1 MGKLIRVPNHDSHK
15 SKVVI
20 LLLMLIMMKSQAL
33 SDEDFIRE
41 ECLNV
46 PASVFADTLKTTIDV
61 VLKVSSIVAKFG
73 GVFGEFRVSNAISDC
88 LDLLELSSDELSWT
102 LSASQ
107 HGKGNG
113 TGDMA
118 SDLKTWLSAALSNQE
133 TCLEGFDGTGNI
145 VKTIVS
151 GSINQLSSLIKNIL
165 HMVHLAP
172 RPIHGSNSRANG
184 ARPGGGGRR
193 LMAKNDDEHEF
204 PSWIRSKDRKL
215 LQTTGVLTPNVVVAQ
230 DGSGNFSRIM
240 DAIEAAPSHNTDR
253 FVIYV
258 KKGVYEENVEI
269 KRKKTNIMMYGDG
282 MDVTIITSNHSVV
295 DGWTT
300 YRSATFAVTGAGFI
314 ARDMTFQNTAGPE
327 KHQAVA
333 FRSDS
338 DLSALYR
345 CAFRGYQDTL
355 YAHANRQFFR
365 ECTITGTVDFIFGDG
380 VAVFQNC
387 QIQARKGLTNQKNT
401 ITAQGRKDPGENTGF
416 SIQFCNIT
424 GDSSLSTTN
433 TTTNSTTTYTYLG
446 RPWKAYSRT
455 IIMESYISGVVR
467 PEGWLEWSGNVS
479 LDTLYYA
486 EYMNYGP
493 GASLT
498 SRVKWPG
505 YHIFNSSA
513 QALNYTVAQFLDGDL
528 WLPTTGIRFASGLST
543 V

>member
-1 MGKLIRVPNHDSHK
+1 
-15 SKVVI
+15 
-20 LLLMLIMMKSQAL
+20 
-33 SDEDFIRE
+33 
-41 ECLNV
+41 
-46 PASVFADTLKTTIDV
+46 
-61 VLKVSSIVAKFG
+61 
-73 GVFGEFRVSNAISDC
+73 
-88 LDLLELSSDELSWT
+88 
-102 LSASQ
+102 
-107 HGKGNG
+107 
-113 TGDMA
+113 
-118 SDLKTWLSAALSNQE
+118 
-133 TCLEGFDGTGNI
+133 
-145 VKTIVS
+145 
-151 GSINQLSSLIKNIL
+151 
-165 HMVHLAP
+165 
-172 RPIHGSNSRANG
+172 
-184 ARPGGGGRR
+184 
-193 LMAKNDDEHEF
+193 
-204 PSWIRSKDRKL
+204 
-215 LQTTGVLTPNVVVAQ
+215 
-230 DGSGNFSRIM
+230 
-240 DAIEAAPSHNTDR
+240 
-253 FVIYV
+253 
-258 KKGVYEENVEI
+258 
-269 KRKKTNIMMYGDG
+269 
-282 MDVTIITSNHSVV
+282 
-295 DGWTT
+295 
-300 YRSATFAVTGAGFI
+300 
-314 ARDMTFQNTAGPE
+314 MTFQNTAGPE

-433 TTTNSTTTYTYLG
+433 TTTNSTATYTYLG